1 MKVKENMVDVYGVMD
16 IELFE
21 RLLVE
26 KIMLSFLFD
35 VNFVKRILIYVV
47 INDKF
52 LLEVRFVICILIE
65 RIFKVYEFLK
75 LRWDYIKFLCL

>member
-65 RIFKVYEFLK
+65 RIF
-75 LRWDYIKFLCL
+75 

>member
-52 LLEVRFVICILIE
+52 LLEVRCVICILIE

>member
-1 MKVKENMVDVYGVMD
+1 MYKKVKEIMIDVFGVMG

-21 RLLVE
+21 KMLVE

-35 VNFVKRILIYVV
+35 VDFVKRILIYVV

-75 LRWDYIKFLCL
+75 LR

>member
-52 LLEVRFVICILIE
+52 LLEVRFVICILIK
-65 RIFKVYEFLK
+65 RIFEVYEFLK
-75 LRWDYIKFLCL
+75 LRWNYIKFLYL

>member
-52 LLEVRFVICILIE
+52 LLEVWFVICILIE
-65 RIFKVYEFLK
+65 GIFKVYEFLK
-75 LRWDYIKFLCL
+75 LRWNYIKFLYL

>member
-52 LLEVRFVICILIE
+52 LLEVRFVICILIK

-75 LRWDYIKFLCL
+75 LR